1 MDPTP
6 LPLCEG
12 SPADILQAL
21 LQQRWAMQP
30 GDRDLVAMLH
40 EFRYRLDGK
49 EKTLRS
55 WMTVEGEDQRKTA
68 MSRTVGLP
76 LAMGVRLLAEDRIK
90 GKGVMIPVEAQWY
103 EPILGWLEEEGIR
116 FGEAEMD

>member
-1 MDPTP
+1 
-6 LPLCEG
+6 
-12 SPADILQAL
+12 
-21 LQQRWAMQP
+21 
-30 GDRDLVAMLH
+30 MLH